1 MRSNN
6 APSSD
11 LIAFAVSLDGDG
23 VKFGLGDDGNL
34 GVEVDAKIFY

>member
-1 MRSNN
+1 MSSNN

-34 GVEVDAKIFY
+34 SVEVDAKIFY